1 MHDVAAFLNPCM
13 KGLGFIPPA
22 KKARVC
28 DFTDSCDSDDDDSQ
42 RSELSDYVNMKV
54 SKGVDMMDCWRD
66 NRSVLPK
73 MFWLARRILC
83 IPASSAASE
92 RVFSAAGRLLEK
104 RRTNLAPDSVN
115 SLLFL
120 NSNM

>member
-1 MHDVAAFLNPCM
+1 L
-13 KGLGFIPPA
+13 
-22 KKARVC
+22 
-28 DFTDSCDSDDDDSQ
+28 CDSEDSNLQ
-42 RSELSDYVNMKV
+42 RSELSDYVNMKI
-54 SKGVDMMDCWRD
+54 SKGVDMMDFWRD

>member
-1 MHDVAAFLNPCM
+1 MQC
-13 KGLGFIPPA
+13 PPA

-28 DFTDSCDSDDDDSQ
+28 DFTDLCDSDDDDSQ

-54 SKGVDMMDCWRD
+54 SKGVDMMDFWRD

>member
-1 MHDVAAFLNPCM
+1 
-13 KGLGFIPPA
+13 
-22 KKARVC
+22 
-28 DFTDSCDSDDDDSQ
+28 
-42 RSELSDYVNMKV
+42 MKV
-54 SKGVDMMDCWRD
+54 RKGVDMMDFWRD
-66 NRSVLPK
+66 NRTVLPK
-73 MFWLARRILC
+73 MFSLARRILC

-104 RRTNLAPDSVN
+104 CRTNLAPDSVN